1 MLAAHLARNPIC
13 HSVVRQQRRER
24 QRDVNPR
31 IRQWRES
38 LLGMFVGG
46 DARTG
51 SNTPNG
57 HLLMGE
63 AAAGSGVSVDS
74 LCQATRRDGKSIRF
88 SRRILSREAK
98 RPRTEAY
105 VAET

>member
-1 MLAAHLARNPIC
+1 VLAAHLARNPIC
-13 HSVVRQQRRER
+13 YSVVRQQRRER
-24 QRDVNPR
+24 QRDANSC
-31 IRQWRES
+31 IRQWCES

-46 DARTG
+46 DARTA

-74 LCQATRRDGKSIRF
+74 SCQATRRDGNDPLRKTNPI
-88 SRRILSREAK
+88 
-98 RPRTEAY
+98 
-105 VAET
+105 

>member
-13 HSVVRQQRRER
+13 HLVVRQQRRER
-24 QRDVNPR
+24 QRDANPC

-38 LLGMFVGG
+38 LLGIFVGR
-46 DARTG
+46 DARAG

-63 AAAGSGVSVDS
+63 AAAGSGVSVNC
-74 LCQATRRDGKSIRF
+74 LCQATRRDGKSICF
-88 SRRILSREAK
+88 SRWILSREAK
-98 RPRTEAY
+98 RPRTEAHDG
-105 VAET
+105 

>member
-1 MLAAHLARNPIC
+1 LSFGCEAAKE
-13 HSVVRQQRRER
+13 RRESFYA
-24 QRDVNPR
+24 NPR

-38 LLGMFVGG
+38 LLGMFVGR
-46 DARTG
+46 DARAG

-63 AAAGSGVSVDS
+63 AAAGSGVSVNS
-74 LCQATRRDGKSIRF
+74 SCQATRGDGKSIHF

-98 RPRTEAY
+98 GQGQRHMM
-105 VAET
+105 AET

>member
-1 MLAAHLARNPIC
+1 VLAAHLARNPIC
-13 HSVVRQQRRER
+13 HSVVRQQRREK
-24 QRDVNPR
+24 QRDANPR

-46 DARTG
+46 DTRAA
-51 SNTPNG
+51 SNTSNG

-74 LCQATRRDGKSIRF
+74 SCQATRGDGKSISF
-88 SRRILSREAK
+88 SRPFLSREAK
-98 RPRTEAY
+98 RPRTEARDG
-105 VAET
+105 

>member
-1 MLAAHLARNPIC
+1 MLAAHLARNPVC

-24 QRDVNPR
+24 QRDANPR

-46 DARTG
+46 DARAG
-51 SNTPNG
+51 SNAPNG

-63 AAAGSGVSVDS
+63 AASGSGVSVNS
-74 LCQATRRDGKSIRF
+74 SCQAMHGDGKSICF
-88 SRRILSREAK
+88 S
-98 RPRTEAY
+98 
-105 VAET
+105 